1 MTAEPLLIVRDVSVR
16 FGGIAALRGIDMTVD
31 QEECVGVIGPNGAG
45 KSTLMNAISGLV
57 RVSGGRITLDGFD
70 LMRAPVARR
79 AELGIGRTF
88 QHSRLFSGLPVIDQL
103 LCGHYCRSRYGLLGA
118 LTRGPGVQREERALR
133 DRAQA
138 LLDRLGIGHM
148 SRLSVDEL
156 SGAHRRLVDLGRALM
171 IDPRVLLLD
180 EVAAGLTDQ
189 EKRDLVELLRSTQ
202 AESLTAMIV
211 IEHDLDFVRA
221 LAGRTVVISE
231 GGLLASGKTAEVL
244 SRPEVLEA
252 YIGDLEEAAS

>member
-1 MTAEPLLIVRDVSVR
+1 MTGLLEVRDLTVR
-16 FGGIAALRGIDMTVD
+16 FGGIVALQEVSLAVG

-57 RVSGGRITLDGFD
+57 RSSSGSIVLDGVN
-70 LMRAPVARR
+70 LLHTRVARR

-88 QHSRLFSGLPVIDQL
+88 QHSRLFAGLPVIDQL
-103 LCGHYCRSRYGLLGA
+103 LCGHYSRTHYGLFGA
-118 LTRGPGVQREERALR
+118 LTRRPAVLREEREWR

-148 SRLSVDEL
+148 SRLPVGEL

-171 IDPRVLLLD
+171 IEPRVLLLD

-189 EKRDLVELLRSTQ
+189 EKRDLVALLQSVQ
-202 AESLTAMIV
+202 AESHMSMIV
-211 IEHDLDFVRA
+211 IEHDLDFVRTLA
-221 LAGRTVVISE
+221 SSTFVIFEGRLLAG
-231 GGLLASGKTAEVL
+231 GHTAEVL
-244 SRPEVLEA
+244 ARPEVLEA
-252 YIGDLEEAAS
+252 YVGGLEAAS